1 MHVIYAYIYY
11 TYVCHRCKTNLPLQY
26 LAITRPVPG
35 DLGCGHRGPHLRH
48 ERLNDGTALAAER
61 LSVSGTAPK
70 VFGSHRDELYGCH
83 WGAKD
88 HGYPLVNQ
96 QKTMENH
103 NVCSF

>member
-1 MHVIYAYIYY
+1 MYIIHMSVIDVRPI
-11 TYVCHRCKTNLPLQY
+11 TRLQY

-48 ERLNDGTALAAER
+48 ERLNNGTALAAER

-88 HGYPLVNQ
+88 HGYPLVN
-96 QKTMENH
+96 
-103 NVCSF
+103 